1 MKKYIV
7 SSLIVLL
14 LGTVQAAQLTGA
26 LRINTDTTGTNT
38 KSSAITI
45 TTQTNL
51 LAGSVTVSNLTAS
64 ALVGTDSGSKLA
76 TVNLSGA
83 VTTSGSLA
91 TVLTTNQSQQKHW
104 IRVGTTNLGV
114 FDSLTFWPGSNITI
128 TTTNGTGNT
137 NIDISITSSGGGG
150 GGLGYS
156 LKLGGSDTTA
166 NPANGGFT
174 YFLGSSAL
182 GGPNTTYDKEKVYV
196 PKTGTIKS
204 IFVRTI
210 VNGTL
215 GTTEAV
221 VHKVNINN
229 GGATGT
235 GVSLT
240 YDTVNNIGVSAAE
253 SIAVTTG
260 DYIALTFTTPTWA
273 TPPTTVA
280 WEAWI
285 YIE

>member
-45 TTQTNL
+45 PAQTNL

-83 VTTSGSLA
+83 VTTSSGFV
-91 TVLTTNQSQQKHW
+91 TTLTTNQSQQKHW

-137 NIDISITSSGGGG
+137 NIDVVITGTGGGG
-150 GGLGYS
+150 GGFGGVIKMGGADTGSNPTSGGFTLYS
-156 LKLGGSDTTA
+156 GGTVFSVPSSTYD
-166 NPANGGFT
+166 NQKIYVPANG
-174 YFLGSSAL
+174 
-182 GGPNTTYDKEKVYV
+182 
-196 PKTGTIKS
+196 TIKKL
-204 IFVRTI
+204 FVR
-210 VNGTL
+210 VRVSGTL
-215 GTTEAV
+215 GTTESV
-221 VHKVNINN
+221 VHKISIN
-229 GGATGT
+229 GAAGTGT

-240 YDTVNNIGVSAAE
+240 YDTVNNIGSSTESISVSA
-253 SIAVTTG
+253 G
-260 DYIALTFTTPTWA
+260 DYIALVFTTPTWS
-273 TPPTTVA
+273 TPPTTVF
-280 WEAWI
+280 WESWA